1 VRCFCVPV
9 IAVLLSFGVHS
20 WGAVGIVDVRL
31 IVDISRS
38 MADSDPEGIRS
49 KALGVFVEML
59 PHEAYAGIWTYGRY
73 VNMLVKHATVDGL
86 WKQVAGIHVADL
98 PSAGLRADLTEAIA
112 RASWDRDVSMPN
124 RVRHLVLLTDGKV
137 NIADE
142 PAINEA
148 SEARLLKELLPQ
160 LKDAEIR
167 VHSLALGPRADVALL
182 KQLSMATGGYHAQ
195 VSNPEQLPDF
205 FLKVLDTV
213 VPLPRLPIKDQQFI
227 VDPGVAEI
235 TIFRTTSND
244 GERLEL
250 ITPQGQ
256 RLSRTYSQPS
266 LRWHTEP
273 SYDLLTIKNPQVGRW
288 EFAGTTAENSR
299 VMVVGDLVPSVSG
312 LNGTLF
318 PGELKTFQ
326 IELIGN
332 GQKIDDGDFLD
343 LVDVSAVLETPSGER
358 PLIVERL
365 PDGEYRLVLLGLK
378 EQGEHALRISISA
391 RTFARVL
398 RLPFLVSTPVT
409 LDIRPHGSGATI
421 WVELNTPDVN
431 YRTLKVAA
439 KIKRPPGASKL
450 YLAEKHP
457 SGLWKL
463 AIPDS
468 RGMLDIAVDIYGNYL
483 NGKEFI
489 LRSDAVSFR
498 LPLTE
503 PLLVHL
509 DSSGRRQLP
518 AAIPV
523 AGLQVARTG
532 LEKLARKTPPSADLV
547 KPDLQEPAQ
556 DLLPITETGTALPFW
571 AGLAV
576 AAVNLLLGFS
586 FWFLLKVSLPNG
598 NLEDALEA
606 LKAVLGGVKAGVE
619 SQAV

>member
-1 VRCFCVPV
+1 MLVVDEKFAVRCFCVPA

-20 WGAVGIVDVRL
+20 WGAAGIVDVRL
-31 IVDISRS
+31 IVDTSRS

-142 PAINEA
+142 PAINGA

-160 LKDAEIR
+160 LKRAEIR

-213 VPLPRLPIKDQQFI
+213 VPLPRLPIKDQQFV

-244 GERLEL
+244 AERLEL

-273 SYDLLTIKNPQVGRW
+273 SYDLLTIKNPQVIRPTL
-288 EFAGTTAENSR
+288 TTA
-299 VMVVGDLVPSVSG
+299 
-312 LNGTLF
+312 
-318 PGELKTFQ
+318 
-326 IELIGN
+326 
-332 GQKIDDGDFLD
+332 
-343 LVDVSAVLETPSGER
+343 
-358 PLIVERL
+358 
-365 PDGEYRLVLLGLK
+365 
-378 EQGEHALRISISA
+378 H
-391 RTFARVL
+391 
-398 RLPFLVSTPVT
+398 
-409 LDIRPHGSGATI
+409 
-421 WVELNTPDVN
+421 
-431 YRTLKVAA
+431 
-439 KIKRPPGASKL
+439 
-450 YLAEKHP
+450 
-457 SGLWKL
+457 
-463 AIPDS
+463 
-468 RGMLDIAVDIYGNYL
+468 
-483 NGKEFI
+483 
-489 LRSDAVSFR
+489 
-498 LPLTE
+498 
-503 PLLVHL
+503 
-509 DSSGRRQLP
+509 
-518 AAIPV
+518 
-523 AGLQVARTG
+523 
-532 LEKLARKTPPSADLV
+532 
-547 KPDLQEPAQ
+547 
-556 DLLPITETGTALPFW
+556 
-571 AGLAV
+571 
-576 AAVNLLLGFS
+576 
-586 FWFLLKVSLPNG
+586 
-598 NLEDALEA
+598 
-606 LKAVLGGVKAGVE
+606 
-619 SQAV
+619 

>member
-1 VRCFCVPV
+1 MRCFCVPV
-9 IAVLLSFGVHS
+9 IAVLLSISVHS
-20 WGAVGIVDVRL
+20 WGAAGIADVRL

-38 MADSDPEGIRS
+38 MADSDSEGVRS
-49 KALGVFVEML
+49 KAIGVFVEML

-73 VNMLVKHATVDGL
+73 VNMLVEHATVDGL

-148 SEARLLKELLPQ
+148 SETRLLKELLPQ

-167 VHSLALGPRADVALL
+167 VHSLALGPGADVALL

-205 FLKVLDTV
+205 FLKVLDAV
-213 VPLPRLPIKDQQFI
+213 VPLPRLPIKDQQFV
-227 VDPGVAEI
+227 VDPGVLEI

-244 GERLEL
+244 GARLEL

-288 EFAGTTAENSR
+288 EFVGTTAKNSR

-312 LNGTLF
+312 LNGILF

-343 LVDVSAVLETPSGER
+343 LVDVSAMLETPLGER

-365 PDGEYRLVLLGLK
+365 PGGEYRLVLLGLK
-378 EQGEHALRISISA
+378 EQGEHALRISIGA

-398 RLPFLVSTPVT
+398 RLPFLVSSPVT
-409 LDIRPHGSGATI
+409 LDIRPRGSGATI

-431 YRTLKVAA
+431 YRTLTVAA

-450 YLAEKHP
+450 YPAEKHP
-457 SGLWKL
+457 SGLWKF

-468 RGMLDIAVDIYGNYL
+468 RGILDIAVDMYGNYL
-483 NGKEFI
+483 NGKEFR
-489 LRSDAVSFR
+489 LRSDVVSFR
-498 LPLTE
+498 LPLAE

-509 DSSGRRQLP
+509 DSSGRRQFP
-518 AAIPV
+518 TAIPIEP
-523 AGLQVARTG
+523 LQVAETG
-532 LEKLARKTPPSADLV
+532 REKLAAKIPPSALLV
-547 KPDLQEPAQ
+547 KSDPEEPPR
-556 DLLPITETGTALPFW
+556 DPSPITETSTALPFW
-571 AGLAV
+571 AGLSV

-586 FWFLLKVSLPNG
+586 FWFLLKVSLPNDK
-598 NLEDALEA
+598 LEDVLEA
-606 LKAVLGGVKAGVE
+606 LKAVLGGVKPDVE